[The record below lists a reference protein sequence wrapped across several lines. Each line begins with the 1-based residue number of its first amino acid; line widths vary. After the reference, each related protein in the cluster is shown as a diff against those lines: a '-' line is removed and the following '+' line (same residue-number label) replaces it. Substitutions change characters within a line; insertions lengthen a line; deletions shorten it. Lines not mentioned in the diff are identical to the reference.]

1 MGRQSVNFGPRAG
14 NAEKRSRQLA
24 ERRAQAYQKA
34 LAGHREAMG
43 LTVGGELLPQPER
56 DRIRRDVGLALHT
69 ATWYH
74 TYPWRRTSW

>member
-1 MGRQSVNFGPRAG
+1 MGRDTIDRGPLAG

-43 LTVGGELLPQPER
+43 LTVGGELLPKPER
-56 DRIRRDVGLALHT
+56 DRIRRDVGAALHT
-69 ATWYH
+69 ATWFH
-74 TYPWRRTSW
+74 VYPWRRTVL